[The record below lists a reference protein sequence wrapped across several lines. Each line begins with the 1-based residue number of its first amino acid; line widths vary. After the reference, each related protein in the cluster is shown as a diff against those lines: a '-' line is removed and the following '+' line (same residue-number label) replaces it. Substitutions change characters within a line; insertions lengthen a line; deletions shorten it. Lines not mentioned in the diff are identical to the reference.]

1 MDDTSR
7 AGFFR
12 RYGFRTPVRGHAF
25 AAAPQGADT
34 LTPGHI
40 LTLVREP
47 NNPRDPY
54 AIAVW
59 TSPTDGETAV
69 APWRIGYLDQLVAAR
84 LAPLLDDGG
93 VITAS
98 FDGWVTEPQGR
109 WQRPLI
115 RLQIDTADE
124 QSDLDTEFTV
134 TADPDRFAAE
144 PRLSQLGPGVRR
156 RRISRE

>member
-1 MDDTSR
+1 MDDTPR
-7 AGFFR
+7 TGFFR

-25 AAAPQGADT
+25 AAAPKGADT
-34 LTPGHI
+34 LTPGDI
-40 LTLVREP
+40 LTLIREP

-59 TSPTDGETAV
+59 TSPADPDAAI

-93 VITAS
+93 DITAR

-115 RLQIDTADE
+115 RLQIDTAA
-124 QSDLDTEFTV
+124 DTDTPDTAFTV
-134 TADPDRFAAE
+134 TADPDRFTAA

-156 RRISRE
+156 RRISRD